1 MFKNFVLK
9 TSDLKKKQCDNRSI
23 IKARKYRKNSWNY
36 RLKANQITALGW
48 DYQFMMIRIGFDYL
62 IQQGSYHYNNK
73 LLHTCIYKIA
83 QLLPHIAAN
92 RLVSMAKYL
101 EDKKHEEQI
110 GSMVELH

>member
-36 RLKANQITALGW
+36 RLKANHGTWLGLPVYDDSNW
-48 DYQFMMIRIGFDYL
+48 LRLSHPTGK
-62 IQQGSYHYNNK
+62 YHYNNK

-83 QLLPHIAAN
+83 QSLPHIAAN